1 MEGPININMIDRSN
15 ILVREERTT
24 LRDPLYGKETPGK
37 PITIERRFISH
48 IIPILK
54 AFVIIT
60 LFVMNGSGYSPLGC
74 KIQYLMSDKF
84 WFNKQIIIFFII
96 YFIINLGGET
106 ISKLTNPIQQLIIS
120 ICTLILYNI
129 IARLGD
135 IWWDKNPWYWPGPM
149 SWFAILVFPLLSIY
163 ILDDLR
169 KYYIAENA
177 SLIYGNSIDAIKS
190 IEIGMILVSLV
201 LIVWG
206 FLKAVLEARGK
217 YKAAFSFFKFLFGGP
232 LTEDSACSGMDFN
245 KYKKELK
252 TNNKKTN
259 IFGSTIL
266 VGLILFVTFSI
277 GYVAVYKSKIEKYF
291 KLLNNKLRNRYTKDK
306 LQ

>member
-1 MEGPININMIDRSN
+1 MEAPININMIDKSN
-15 ILVREERTT
+15 ILVREEQTT

-37 PITIERRFISH
+37 PITVERRFISH

-54 AFVIIT
+54 AFVVIT
-60 LFVMNGSGYSPLGC
+60 LFIMNGSGYSPLGC
-74 KIQYLMSDKF
+74 KVQYLMSDKF

-106 ISKLTNPIQQLIIS
+106 ISKLTDPIQQLIIS
-120 ICTLILYNI
+120 ICTLLLYNI

-149 SWFAILVFPLLSIY
+149 SWFAVLVFPLLSIY

-177 SLIYGNSIDAIKS
+177 SFVYGNSIDAIKS
-190 IEIGMILVSLV
+190 IEIGMILFT
-201 LIVWG
+201 LILIGWG
-206 FLKAVLEARGK
+206 FLKAILKAQEK
-217 YKAAFSFFKFLFGGP
+217 YKAAFSFFKFLFGAP
-232 LTEDSACSGMDFN
+232 LVEDRACSEKDFN

-252 TNNKKTN
+252 VKNIKTN
-259 IFGSTIL
+259 VFGSAIV
-266 VGLILFVTFSI
+266 VGVLLISTLSI
-277 GYVAVYKSKIEKYF
+277 GYIAVYKSEIEKYIRLF
-291 KLLNNKLRNRYTKDK
+291 KNELRNQNIKSN